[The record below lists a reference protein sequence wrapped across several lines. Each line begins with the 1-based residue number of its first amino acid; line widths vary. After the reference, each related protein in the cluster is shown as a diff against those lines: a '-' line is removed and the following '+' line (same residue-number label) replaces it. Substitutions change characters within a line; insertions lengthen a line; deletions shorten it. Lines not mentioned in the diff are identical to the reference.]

1 MKLTP
6 GRARDLALWLAVL
19 CLVILLGIG
28 LAVWW
33 VDRLAG
39 RDRQGAGHRAPSW
52 PILPWHRPSALGAK
66 DGFDRY
72 EPIQEGATTLAQRRM
87 TIQSAT
93 RSSPTV

>member
-19 CLVILLGIG
+19 CVVILLGIS

-39 RDRQGAGHRAPSW
+39 
-52 PILPWHRPSALGAK
+52 
-66 DGFDRY
+66 
-72 EPIQEGATTLAQRRM
+72 
-87 TIQSAT
+87 
-93 RSSPTV
+93 